1 MLNLFEVIV
10 VGFALAVDAML
21 FSFSYGLVLRKRRYS
36 SSLKLACSVGF
47 FQAAMPLLGYTGGL
61 RVKDCVAA
69 WDHWLV
75 LLVFCVL
82 GITQIRN
89 AWSSSEDDG
98 PGAEP
103 LSVPALL
110 IVGVATSI
118 DALAVGVCMA
128 IGSLCGSHL
137 NWSQVMLAVS
147 LIGLITFACSLG
159 GFNGAKLLQRFPR
172 RGLETGAGL
181 LLIGLG
187 LQNFVRDLL

>member
-1 MLNLFEVIV
+1 MLNLFEVII
-10 VGFALAVDAML
+10 VGFALAVDAMI
-21 FSFSYGLVLRKRRYS
+21 FSFSYGLVLRKKRYS

-47 FQAAMPLLGYTGGL
+47 FQAAMPLIGYIGGL

-89 AWSSSEDDG
+89 AWADKDDG
-98 PGAEP
+98 EPKAEP
-103 LSVPALL
+103 LSAIALL
-110 IVGVATSI
+110 VVGVATSI

-128 IGSLCGSHL
+128 IGSLCGSQL
-137 NWSQVMLAVS
+137 NWSQVMIAVG
-147 LIGLITFACSLG
+147 LIGLITFACSLSS
-159 GFNGAKLLQRFPR
+159 FNGAKLLQRFPR

-187 LQNFVRDLL
+187 LQNFVRDLI